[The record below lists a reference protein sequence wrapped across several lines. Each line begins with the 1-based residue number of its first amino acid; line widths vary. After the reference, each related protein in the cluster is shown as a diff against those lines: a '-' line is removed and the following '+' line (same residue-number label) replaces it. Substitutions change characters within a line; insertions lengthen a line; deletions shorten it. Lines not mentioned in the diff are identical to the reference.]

1 MSLLFEW
8 IDSTSSVLMN
18 FCWMPTND
26 WHRQSFRKTY
36 HNWPNELTI
45 MHFYLTHET
54 GDSLA
59 RIEID
64 LWTWHFKSGNYMLAF
79 QAAHVIEMPLTMH
92 WLYHNQ
98 QLIKAAITDEV
109 SWCKIQFVPWHRP
122 RWIKHVPNQV
132 HQVPEIAPH
141 LTKSCKK
148 MISLRSQNIQGR
160 GFTES
165 GAVSKLKPNS

>member
-8 IDSTSSVLMN
+8 IDSTSSVLMK

-36 HNWPNELTI
+36 HIWPNELTI
-45 MHFYLTHET
+45 MHFYPTHET
-54 GDSLA
+54 GDTLGHKN
-59 RIEID
+59 R
-64 LWTWHFKSGNYMLAF
+64 FVNLAF
-79 QAAHVIEMPLTMH
+79 QVRQLHASISSCTCYWDASHNA
-92 WLYHNQ
+92 LYHNQ
-98 QLIKAAITDEV
+98 QIIKAAITDEV
-109 SWCKIQFVPWHRP
+109 SWCKIQFVVWHRP
-122 RWIKHVPNQV
+122 PWIKHVPNQV

-160 GFTES
+160 GFSES
-165 GAVSKLKPNS
+165 W